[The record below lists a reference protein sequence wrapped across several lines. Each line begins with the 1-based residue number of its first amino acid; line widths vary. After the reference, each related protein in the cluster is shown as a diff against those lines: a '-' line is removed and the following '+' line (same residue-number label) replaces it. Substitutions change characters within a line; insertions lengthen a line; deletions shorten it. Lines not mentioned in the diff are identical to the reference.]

1 MRKTALMLAVLALAG
16 LALSGCHGK
25 DESNAASAGSS
36 NGTSSGITIP
46 AGSGS
51 VATVNGQPVSKTLF
65 QLFANQREQQ
75 SGKKLSDQERDDLVN
90 QLVDLELLAQ
100 DAKKKGLEQQPDVQG
115 QLLAQYL
122 TTLARAAVQDHI
134 KNVKISESEIQKAY
148 KQRVAHMSGKEYKA
162 RHILLK
168 TKAGAEAV
176 IKQLDKGANFAKL
189 AKEKST
195 GPSASQGGQLGWFA
209 PEDMVPH
216 FSQALEKL
224 KPGHYTEKPVK
235 TRFGW
240 HVILLEATR
249 NKKKPSLD
257 DLRDQIKQTLQRQKV
272 DQYIQQ
278 LRKKADIKRG

>member
-1 MRKTALMLAVLALAG
+1 MRKTALMLAILALAG
-16 LALSGCHGK
+16 LALSGCQKK
-25 DESNAASAGSS
+25 DQGNAASAANT
-36 NGTSSGITIP
+36 NGAGITIP
-46 AGSGS
+46 EGSGS
-51 VATVNGQPVSKTLF
+51 VATVNGHPVSKTLF
-65 QLFANQREQQ
+65 DLFASQREQQ
-75 SGKKLSDQERDDLVN
+75 TGKKLTDQEHDDLVN

-100 DAKKKGLEQQPDVQG
+100 DAKKKGLEQQSDVQG

-122 TTLARAAVQDHI
+122 TTLARADVQDHI
-134 KNVKISESEIQKAY
+134 KNVKISEDEIQKAY

-168 TKAGAEAV
+168 TRAEADAV
-176 IKQLDKGANFAKL
+176 IKQLDKGADFAKL

-195 GPSASQGGQLGWFA
+195 GPSASQGGQLGWFS
-209 PEDMVPH
+209 PGDMVPK
-216 FSQALEKL
+216 FSQAVEKL

-272 DQYIQQ
+272 EQYIQQ